1 MLELKLQGAFGSRSW
16 RIKKQVYVP
25 FYIGNDC
32 FEHVFLVSG
41 HLIELLL
48 IGADS
53 LQQDGLVVNFKTNCL
68 MCETERNV
76 KQCKF
81 PNKVEA
87 QLEPQDST
95 GHSFPETADHEVT
108 QTINYESVWTVG
120 EYVAFVSRNW
130 ELYCEVMEEEINR
143 LDIS

>member
-1 MLELKLQGAFGSRSW
+1 
-16 RIKKQVYVP
+16 VYIP
-25 FYIGNDC
+25 LYIGNDC

-53 LQQDGLVVNFKTNCL
+53 LQQDGLVVNFKSNCL
-68 MCETERNV
+68 MCEIEGNV

-81 PNKVEA
+81 TNKVEA

-95 GHSFPETADHEVT
+95 GHGLTETADHDVT
-108 QTINYESVWTVG
+108 QTINGESVWTVG
-120 EYVAFVSRNW
+120 EYVAFVSGNC
-130 ELYCEVMEEEINR
+130 ELYCEVMEGVINR